1 MSILRNGLI
10 VLGIAFAVY
19 VLLDLG
25 VGAIFGRPHPAIP
38 DFNQIPAL
46 RGQPYISSDFGAEYV
61 LNDFLDAAPDDRL
74 LWEPLARGD
83 LFQRRGAAADRVPIT
98 GVPPIRRAGDKPVLT
113 VLFLGASKVYG
124 TEVPDDLTLPSL
136 LSQRLNALDPAH
148 GYVVYNA
155 GVQAVTSREELV
167 ASAIRAGSRAEA
179 RYRGPAGRRAG
190 SCPRRLSGQARRGLG
205 HRPRFLWPAH
215 PRLLPAQHL
224 SLDPRLDDGSGDQLA
239 DAPAAGPSRRSG
251 KIRFPAPTDDR
262 GIRGQPARAWRR
274 WPPPMGR
281 GW

>member
-1 MSILRNGLI
+1 MSVLRSSLI
-10 VLGIAFAVY
+10 VLGIAFALY

-25 VGAIFGRPHPAIP
+25 VGVIFGRPHPAIP

-46 RGQPYISSDFGAEYV
+46 RGQPYVSPDFGAEYV
-61 LNDFLDAAPDDRL
+61 LNDFLDAAPDDEL
-74 LWEPLARGD
+74 LWEPLREGIYFNVEALPPTGGHY
-83 LFQRRGAAADRVPIT
+83 RRTAN
-98 GVPPIRRAGDKPVLT
+98 PPAGGKPVLT

-155 GVQAVTSREELV
+155 GVQAVTSREEL
-167 ASAIRAGSRAEA
+167 RRLQYELDQGAEA
-179 RYRGPAGRRAG
+179 RYRSPAGRRVG
-190 SCPRRLSGQARRGLG
+190 SRPRRLSGQTRRGLG
-205 HRPRFLWPAH
+205 YRSRPFRAAR

-239 DAPAAGPSRRSG
+239 DAPAAGPSRRSR
-251 KIRFPAPTDDR
+251 KI
-262 GIRGQPARAWRR
+262 
-274 WPPPMGR
+274 
-281 GW
+281 